1 MTYSDYRKTF
11 KQLKVKPA
19 KLKKY
24 MKHNAPKKRS
34 CGRAKKRCRI
44 TGRIGGHISK
54 YGLNLCR
61 QQFREIAPKL
71 GFKKYS

>member
-1 MTYSDYRKTF
+1 MSYSNHNKVY
-11 KQLKVKPA
+11 KQLKVKPT

-34 CGRAKKRCRI
+34 CGKAKISCRI
-44 TGRIGGHISK
+44 TGTHRGVIRK
-54 YGLNLCR
+54 YGLNVCR
-61 QQFREIAPKL
+61 QAFRELAKKI